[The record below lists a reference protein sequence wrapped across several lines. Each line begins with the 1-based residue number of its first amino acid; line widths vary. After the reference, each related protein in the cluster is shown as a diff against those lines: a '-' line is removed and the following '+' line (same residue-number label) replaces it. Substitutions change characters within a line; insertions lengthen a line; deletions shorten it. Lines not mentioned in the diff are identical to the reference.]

1 MSDTVKARSSRT
13 RVRRHPERGRYD
25 RETVEAILDEAL
37 VCHVGFVHGGRP
49 YVIPTLHARAGGDL
63 YLHGSSASR
72 MVRELAAGA
81 DVCVTATLVDGIVL
95 ARSVF
100 DHSVNYRSVVVLGR
114 ASLVEEPE
122 EKERVLEAFTEK
134 LVPGRWAEARPP
146 TGKEL
151 KATGILRMALEECSA
166 KVRSG
171 GPGGGDGLDAALDV
185 WAGVVPLVVYAGP
198 PQPDRLLRPGIP
210 VPPSVVAL
218 LERFGA

>member
-1 MSDTVKARSSRT
+1 LSETAKAPSSRT

-37 VCHVGFVHGGRP
+37 VCHVGFVHHGRP
-49 YVIPTLHARAGGDL
+49 FVIPTLHARVAGDL
-63 YLHGSSASR
+63 YLHGSSAGR

-81 DVCVTATLVDGIVL
+81 DVCVTATLVDGVVL

-100 DHSVNYRSVVVLGR
+100 DHSVNYRSVVVLGS
-114 ASLVEEPE
+114 ASLVEEPD
-122 EKERVLEAFTEK
+122 EKERALKAFTEK

-146 TGKEL
+146 TEEEL
-151 KATGILRMALEECSA
+151 KATGVLRMALEECSA

-171 GPGGGDGLDAALDV
+171 GPGGGGGPDAELDV
-185 WAGVVPLVVYAGP
+185 WAGVVPLAVRAGQP
-198 PQPDRLLRPGIP
+198 RPDRLLRPEIP
-210 VPPSVVAL
+210 VPPSVAAL